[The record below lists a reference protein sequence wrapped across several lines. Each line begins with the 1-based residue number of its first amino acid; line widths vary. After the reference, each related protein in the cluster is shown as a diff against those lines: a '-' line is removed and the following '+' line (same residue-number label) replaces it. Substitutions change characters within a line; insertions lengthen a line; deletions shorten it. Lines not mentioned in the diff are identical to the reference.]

1 MKKRTNKILIP
12 VLLIAF
18 AAYVLSIFY
27 TNSNYC
33 QQEEHNQQI
42 IISGDTL
49 QMDISMDEAFEI
61 MKSWGATVNMDT
73 TDTATYKEE

>member
-27 TNSNYC
+27 TNSNYS

-49 QMDISMDEAFEI
+49 QMDISMDEAIEFMES
-61 MKSWGATVNMDT
+61 KGATVTRDT
-73 TDTATYKEE
+73 IDSVTDKE